1 VFVAGAAGVVGRL
14 LVPMLVADG
23 HDVSGMTRSP
33 ERAGWLRDAGAAP
46 FVVDVTDARALA
58 VAVAAARPE
67 VVVHQLT
74 DLAAGFGRAQLLANS
89 RLREVGTRNLVD
101 AAVAAG
107 ARRIVAASGAWLY
120 ADGSQ
125 PHDEDDPLRSLR
137 EQPDDPVLPGVL
149 ALERAVLGTPGIE
162 GVVLRYGFFH
172 GPGTQNVE
180 PAEPPTVHVADAARA
195 AALAVTRGAPGIYN
209 VTDDRDPVALNV
221 RARAALGW
229 RPEWRS

>member
-1 VFVAGAAGVVGRL
+1 MAGAAGVVGRL
-14 LVPMLVADG
+14 LVPMLVAEG
-23 HDVSGMTRSP
+23 HEVSGTTRSP
-33 ERAGWLRDAGAAP
+33 ERAAWLRDAGAAP
-46 FVVDVTDARALA
+46 FVVDATDAAALAAALA
-58 VAVAAARPE
+58 VTRPE

-74 DLAAGFGRAQLLANS
+74 DLAGGFGRDQLLANS

-101 AAVAAG
+101 AAVTAG

-120 ADGSQ
+120 ADGPQ
-125 PHDEDDPLRSLR
+125 PHDEDDPLRALR
-137 EQPDDPVLPGVL
+137 EHPDDVVLPGVL
-149 ALERAVLGTPGIE
+149 ALERAVLGAPGIE

-209 VTDDRDPVALNV
+209 VTDDGDAVASNA
-221 RARAALGW
+221 RARVALGW
-229 RPEWRS
+229 LPERRT